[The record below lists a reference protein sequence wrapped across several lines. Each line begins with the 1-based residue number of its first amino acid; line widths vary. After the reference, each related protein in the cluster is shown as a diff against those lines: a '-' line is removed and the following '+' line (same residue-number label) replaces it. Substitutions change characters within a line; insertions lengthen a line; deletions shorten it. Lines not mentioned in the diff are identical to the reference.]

1 MSRAL
6 QIKDFPD
13 YYVTDTG
20 DVYSRKGGGRIK
32 KLKPSICAKGYW
44 FGSLCKNGIPYQ
56 KMFHRLVAQ
65 TFIPNPENKPC
76 VNHKDGN
83 KLNNCVE
90 NLEWCT
96 YSENNL
102 HAFRT
107 LGRKSPWK
115 SKFGKDNFGSKTV
128 LQIKDGRI
136 INVFY
141 GTHEAQ
147 RETGISQGSITD
159 VCNKKRKTAGGYQW
173 KYKGEK
179 Q

>member
-1 MSRAL
+1 MSRAV
-6 QIKDFPD
+6 QIKDFPN

-20 DVYSRKGGGRIK
+20 ELYTRNYKRTGRIK
-32 KLKPSICAKGYW
+32 KMSLTKYKDWY
-44 FGSLCKNGIPYQ
+44 FGVVLYNNEMRCRK
-56 KMFHRLVAQ
+56 KVHRLVAEA
-65 TFIPNPENKPC
+65 FIPNPENKPC

-115 SKFGKDNFGSKTV
+115 GKFGKDNFGSKTV

-159 VCNKKRKTAGGYQW
+159 VCNKKSKTAGGYQW
-173 KYKGEK
+173 KYK
-179 Q
+179 